1 VAHRFLSVEWIDAVR
16 AIRERH
22 AADGA
27 PITAAVKLNLIVN
40 DTPFG
45 DEPLHSYVDS
55 TSGTL
60 VFELGQLEE
69 PDVTVTT
76 DYETARS
83 LFVAN
88 DPAVG
93 MQAFMAGKLLV
104 RGDMMKLLAL
114 PMLAASDPAA
124 QAASA
129 EIRTITA

>member
-1 VAHRFLSVEWIDAVR
+1 VAHRFLSVEWIEAAR

-27 PITAAVKLNLIVN
+27 PIGAAVKLNLIVS

-45 DEPLHSYVDS
+45 DEPLHSYVDT

-60 VFELGQLEE
+60 VFELGELAE

-83 LFVAN
+83 MFVAN

-104 RGDMMKLLAL
+104 QGDMMKLLLL
-114 PMLAASDPAA
+114 PTLAASDPAA

-129 EIRTITA
+129 EIRAITA